1 MERKQ
6 LNSQLWTV
14 DVISGAKQPL
24 AKVDAVQPS
33 WSPHGQRIAYWGI
46 PSGSGRR
53 VVWTLPAG
61 GGQPVPAVSDDHI
74 NWNPVWSPDGR
85 FLYFVSDHSG
95 SMNLWRIP
103 IDEST
108 GRPLGEPQPI
118 TPSSQSLGLLS
129 LSRDGRQLVY
139 ATDEGKANLERRPL
153 DPVSHQVSGDVTPVT
168 QGSRVVRSS
177 SVSPD
182 GRWIVF
188 DISTPQEDLFVV
200 HADGTGEVR
209 QLTTDA
215 AKDRLPQ
222 WLADNQH
229 IVFYS
234 NRGGSTYG
242 LWTIRMDGSELQ
254 RLPFDVPDG
263 LFSPLGSPD
272 GRRMV
277 ATPGH
282 LNVALLDS
290 SRPPAERIRLLPAPA
305 EGEVFAASSWS
316 PDGKYLAGALEQA
329 RGGAS
334 IPGVV
339 LYSFATGRYERLTDK
354 GTVPAWLHDGHTLL
368 YRLEGKILECDLR
381 TKASRVVLTPPSN
394 SAFNSVSVGPDD
406 RAIYAVR
413 ASEEGDIWML
423 TLPGVDE
430 R

>member
-1 MERKQ
+1 
-6 LNSQLWTV
+6 
-14 DVISGAKQPL
+14 
-24 AKVDAVQPS
+24 
-33 WSPHGQRIAYWGI
+33 
-46 PSGSGRR
+46 
-53 VVWTLPAG
+53 
-61 GGQPVPAVSDDHI
+61 
-74 NWNPVWSPDGR
+74 
-85 FLYFVSDHSG
+85 
-95 SMNLWRIP
+95 
-103 IDEST
+103 
-108 GRPLGEPQPI
+108 
-118 TPSSQSLGLLS
+118 
-129 LSRDGRQLVY
+129 
-139 ATDEGKANLERRPL
+139 
-153 DPVSHQVSGDVTPVT
+153 
-168 QGSRVVRSS
+168 
-177 SVSPD
+177 
-182 GRWIVF
+182 
-188 DISTPQEDLFVV
+188 
-200 HADGTGEVR
+200 
-209 QLTTDA
+209 
-215 AKDRLPQ
+215 
-222 WLADNQH
+222 
-229 IVFYS
+229 
-234 NRGGSTYG
+234 
-242 LWTIRMDGSELQ
+242 MDGSELQ

-282 LNVALLDS
+282 LNVALLDA

-316 PDGKYLAGALEQA
+316 PDGKYLAGALEQS

-381 TKASRVVLTPPSN
+381 TKASRVVLTPPPN

-423 TLPGVDE
+423 TLPRVDE